1 MKIIYVKRITM
12 DTFFWWGKMT
22 LIGIVSL
29 FFLLLGID
37 SLVSSY
43 QSTSPHIFVMGF
55 FSSNLMILISAVG
68 IMYPAVRIYGRYKTS
83 VHEDKENDE

>member
-1 MKIIYVKRITM
+1 ME
-12 DTFFWWGKMT
+12 TFFWWGKMT
-22 LIGIVSL
+22 VIGIVSL

-55 FSSNLMILISAVG
+55 FASNLMILISAVG
-68 IMYPAVRIYGRYKTS
+68 LMYPAVRIYRRYKIPA
-83 VHEDKENDE
+83 HGDDEHDE